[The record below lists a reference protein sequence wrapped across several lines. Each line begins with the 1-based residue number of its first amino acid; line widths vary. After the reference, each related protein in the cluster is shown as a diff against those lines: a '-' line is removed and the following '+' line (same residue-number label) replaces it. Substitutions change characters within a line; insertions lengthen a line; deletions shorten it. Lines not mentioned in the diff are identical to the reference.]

1 MLEGTAIGVAGTIG
15 GLITGLIAC
24 YVLDRIHLDL
34 PGDVYFV
41 KTLPVLV
48 DWHDLVYISAISV
61 VICFLATVYPSW
73 EASRL
78 YPVDAIRDM

>member
-1 MLEGTAIGVAGTIG
+1 VQWGDLAI
-15 GLITGLIAC
+15 
-24 YVLDRIHLDL
+24 
-34 PGDVYFV
+34 
-41 KTLPVLV
+41 
-48 DWHDLVYISAISV
+48 ISGISV